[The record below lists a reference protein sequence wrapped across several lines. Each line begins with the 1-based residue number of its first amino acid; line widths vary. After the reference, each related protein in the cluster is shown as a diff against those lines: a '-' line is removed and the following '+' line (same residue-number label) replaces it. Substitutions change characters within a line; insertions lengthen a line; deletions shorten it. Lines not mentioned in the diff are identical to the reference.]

1 MLVYALQSGPRLIYI
16 LDFISKEIFNYNI
29 QLTTDQQEF
38 ISYKG
43 PKINYSTATSSENEF
58 WIYNVDLLFESGIKT
73 QSVSCFEINDNKAF
87 FQTSAGDF
95 SFDIFAATF
104 YLLSRYEEY
113 LPHRKDKYG
122 RYAHTNSLAH
132 SESFLHLPLINIW
145 LIDLKKAL
153 LQIYPDLQFCNRNF
167 VFQPT
172 YDIDIAW
179 SYRNKGWW
187 RNTGGLL
194 KSVVKFDWYT
204 FKERI
209 EVLFKKKS
217 DPFDSY
223 EWLHTIHRLTNLKA
237 IYFFLIAF
245 NQKGYDKNISPLKK
259 NLQELTKEHDM
270 LYTIGIHPS
279 WQSGDNDVLLKQEI
293 KQLEQLVGH
302 NITYSRQHYIRFT
315 LPATY
320 QKLISQGIKNDYS
333 MGYGTINGFR
343 ASVAS
348 SYYWYDLEK
357 ETVTGLLIH
366 PFCFMDA
373 NAYYEL
379 KLLPDRAL
387 EQLINFYKSIKEVNG
402 MMITIWHN
410 NFLGTDRNFAGWREV
425 YESFLKETNGSDTWC
440 FNKV

>member
-16 LDFISKEIFNYNI
+16 LEFISKEIFNQSI
-29 QLTTDQQEF
+29 QVTTDQQEF

-43 PKINYSTATSSENEF
+43 PKINYSTATTSENEF
-58 WIYNVDLLFESGIKT
+58 WIYNVDLLFESGIRT
-73 QSVSCFEINDNKAF
+73 QVVSCFEFNDNKAF

-132 SESFLHLPLINIW
+132 RASFLHLPLINIW
-145 LIDLKKAL
+145 LNDFKKAL
-153 LQIYPDLQFCNRNF
+153 LQTYPDLQFCNRNF

-194 KSVVKFDWYT
+194 KSVIKFDWYT
-204 FKERI
+204 LKERI

-259 NLQELTKEHDM
+259 NLQKLIKEHDM
-270 LYTIGIHPS
+270 LYTTGIHPS
-279 WQSGDNDVLLKQEI
+279 WQSGGNDVLLKQEI
-293 KQLEQLVGH
+293 KQLEQFVGH
-302 NITYSRQHYIRFT
+302 NITYSRQHYIQFT

-320 QKLISQGIKNDYS
+320 QKLISLGIKNEYS
-333 MGYGTINGFR
+333 MGYGTVNGFR

-348 SYYWYDLEK
+348 SYYWYDLEN
-357 ETVTGLLIH
+357 ETATGLLIH

-379 KLLPDRAL
+379 KLLPEQAL
-387 EQLINFYKSIKEVNG
+387 QQLINFYKIIKEVDG

-425 YESFLKETNGSDTWC
+425 YESFLRDTIGSDT
-440 FNKV
+440 